1 MDERITVRTF
11 SSSVDFEMVK
21 AYLESCGIECF
32 GKDELTNRAYLANVN
47 GGVKLQVRPD
57 QLDEAIQLLIE
68 GGYIK
73 PEDMES
79 TAELQ
84 WAEKIINK
92 IKAIFQK

>member
-1 MDERITVRTF
+1 MEEIITVRTF

-21 AYLESCGIECF
+21 AYLESYGVECF
-32 GKDELTNRAYLANVN
+32 GKDEFSNSTYITNVN
-47 GGVKLQVRPD
+47 GGVKLQVRAG

-79 TAELQ
+79 SPEFR
-84 WAEKIINK
+84 WAKKVINK
-92 IKAIFQK
+92 IKSIFQ

>member
-1 MDERITVRTF
+1 MDERVTVRTF
-11 SSSVDFEMVK
+11 SNSVDFEIVR
-21 AYLESCGIECF
+21 AYLESYGVECF
-32 GKDELTNRAYLANVN
+32 GKDEFSNSTYITNAN
-47 GGVKLQVRPD
+47 GGVKLQVAVG
-57 QLDEAIQLLIE
+57 QLDEAVKLLVE

-79 TAELQ
+79 SAELQ

>member
-1 MDERITVRTF
+1 MEERITVRTF

-21 AYLESCGIECF
+21 AYLESYGVECF
-32 GKDELTNRAYLANVN
+32 GKDEFSNSTYITNVN
-47 GGVKLQVRPD
+47 GGVKLQVRAG

-79 TAELQ
+79 SPEFR
-84 WAEKIINK
+84 WAKKVINK
-92 IKAIFQK
+92 IKSIFQ

>member
-1 MDERITVRTF
+1 MEERITVRTF
-11 SSSVDFEMVK
+11 SSSVDFEMVT
-21 AYLESCGIECF
+21 AYLGSCGIVCF

-47 GGVKLQVRPD
+47 GGVKLQVRAG

-79 TAELQ
+79 SPEFR
-84 WAEKIINK
+84 WAEKVINK
-92 IKAIFQK
+92 IKSIFQ

>member
-1 MDERITVRTF
+1 MEERITVRTF

-21 AYLESCGIECF
+21 AYLESYGVECF
-32 GKDELTNRAYLANVN
+32 GKDEFSNSTYITNVN
-47 GGVKLQVRPD
+47 GGVKLQVRAG

-79 TAELQ
+79 SPEFR
-84 WAEKIINK
+84 WAEKVINK
-92 IKAIFQK
+92 IKSIFQ

>member
-1 MDERITVRTF
+1 MEERITVRTF

-21 AYLESCGIECF
+21 AYLESCGIESF

-47 GGVKLQVRPD
+47 GGVKLQVRAG

-79 TAELQ
+79 SPEFR
-84 WAEKIINK
+84 WAEKVINK
-92 IKAIFQK
+92 IKSIFQ